1 MIMLLMIEAAG
12 LLCLAVALA
21 GPVSAGLAR
30 AAWTTRDPRAGLVLW
45 QAVGLGGGL
54 GILGAGLTLAAST
67 LDDRWLPGIA
77 KLPGHLAGLGV
88 AGWAGVGLTLTVGVW
103 LAVVTQV
110 SMTRVSLARRAHR
123 QRLDA
128 VAEILDPEARATVPV
143 GGVRLVD
150 HPRAV
155 AYCLP
160 GLRPRVVVSRGALT
174 ALDDGELAAV
184 LAHEHAH
191 ARGRHDLVIQPFI
204 AWASTFP
211 FLPTAS
217 RAVSAV
223 ELLVELLAD
232 DAARRTCRPE
242 DLRRALSDLAPGHV
256 AQSRH
261 SESALA
267 FQLAARA
274 SRLAAPPRPLPLA
287 MRALVYVAAVALIL
301 LPPAVLLL
309 S

>member
-1 MIMLLMIEAAG
+1 MLLQVEAAG
-12 LLCLAVALA
+12 LFGVAVALA
-21 GPVSAGLAR
+21 GPVSAALAR
-30 AAWTTRDPRAGLVLW
+30 AGWPAREPRAALVLW

-54 GILGAGLTLAAST
+54 GILGAGLTLAVGT

-77 KLPGHLAGLGV
+77 ELPGHLSRLGV
-88 AGWAGVGLTLTVGVW
+88 TGWVGAGLTLTVGVW

-128 VAEILDPEARATVPV
+128 VAEILDPGARATVPV

-160 GLRPRVVVSRGALT
+160 GLRPRVVLSRGALA

-184 LAHEHAH
+184 LAHERAH
-191 ARGRHDLVIQPFI
+191 ARGRHDLVIQPFV
-204 AWASTFP
+204 AWAATFP

-217 RAVSAV
+217 RAVAAV
-223 ELLVELLAD
+223 ELLVEMLAD
-232 DAARRTCRPE
+232 DAAHRTCPSE
-242 DLRRALSDLAPGHV
+242 DLRRALWHLARDQDAVAGHSGASLGV
-256 AQSRH
+256 QV
-261 SESALA
+261 
-267 FQLAARA
+267 AARA
-274 SRLAAPPRPLPLA
+274 SRLAAPPRPLPLVA
-287 MRALVYVAAVALIL
+287 RVLVYLAAVALIL
-301 LPPAVLLL
+301 LPPALLL
-309 S
+309 LF